1 MQADTATLR
10 AGDVTSIFTRIS
22 LHHVGARLRDAG
34 NRVVYAVHVESATN
48 AEGVSFFGVFE
59 VVLNGVGVSGAV
71 GGHAGASK
79 ERVYL
84 SDSLMHKFDHLVQ
97 NLTIFSQDSLI
108 LILCN
113 GVHVLRYLAG
123 VFHVTKKGIGLTH
136 EVVGGVF
143 LRYRLTHI
151 VDKSVFV
158 DGFKELEQLALRI
171 QAANQAMRLSF
182 GGGELEYLNR
192 GELIGS
198 ISKSFNGDAVFV
210 NAQQVRTRVSLPG
223 GGNNGGGACRVYRVY
238 DQHVRVNA
246 LPESANEV
254 VVIHGEQNVACAQGG
269 EVKVAHDGFIL
280 SR

>member
-1 MQADTATLR
+1 M
-10 AGDVTSIFTRIS
+10 
-22 LHHVGARLRDAG
+22 
-34 NRVVYAVHVESATN
+34 VYAVHVESATN

-79 ERVYL
+79 ERICL

-113 GVHVLRYLAG
+113 GIHVLRYLAG

-143 LRYRLTHI
+143 LRYRMAHLM
-151 VDKSVFV
+151 DKSVVV
-158 DGFKELEQLALRI
+158 DGFKELEQLTLHI
-171 QAANQAMRLSF
+171 QAANQALFLSL
-182 GGGELEYLNR
+182 GGSELEHLNR

-198 ISKSFNGDAVFV
+198 ISEAFNDDTVFV
-210 NAQQVRTRVSLPG
+210 NAQQVHAIVSLPG

-238 DQHVRVNA
+238 DQHVRVDT

-254 VVIHGEQNVACAQGG
+254 VVIHCEQNVACIQGG